1 MLKEGE
7 IYFNNNASLNL
18 NLYLENYPS
27 IPIANEEYEEVAV
40 EGRSGN
46 LIINKGTYPDK
57 KIPFIFTILSPR
69 IEIDFERVYEW
80 LTEIEDN
87 KLMFGRNDRCYK
99 VKKVIFGDI
108 QKEFRTIGE
117 FDVTFLCEPF
127 TQDLDSEVHE
137 ITTSEFTLYY
147 AGNAPGDT
155 LIKIYGTGNI
165 QLTINGET
173 MQIDNVTDYVE
184 VDSYLLQ
191 VRNQDGTSKDDDT
204 LGDFVLFTKGE
215 NIISYI
221 GEVTKIVVEYTTK
234 YKC

>member
-1 MLKEGE
+1 MLQEGE
-7 IYFNNNASLNL
+7 IYFNLERSLYL

-27 IPIANEEYEEVAV
+27 IPISNEEYEEEPV

-57 KIPFIFTILSPR
+57 KIPFTFTILSSQ

-87 KLMFGRNDRCYK
+87 RLIFGREDRCYK
-99 VKKVIFGDI
+99 VKKVIFGNI

-127 TQDLDSEVHE
+127 TQDLEKTVHE
-137 ITTSEFTLYY
+137 ITKSGFKINYN
-147 AGNAPGDT
+147 GNAPGDT
-155 LIKIYGTGNI
+155 LIKVYGTGNI

-173 MQIDNVTDYVE
+173 MQISNVNNYIE
-184 VDSYLLQ
+184 IDSNLLQ
-191 VRNQDGTSKDDDT
+191 VRNQDGTSKDNDT
-204 LGDFVLFTKGE
+204 LGDFILFTKGI
-215 NIISYI
+215 NTISYT
-221 GEVTKIVVEYTTK
+221 GNVTKIVIEYTTK

>member
-7 IYFNNNASLNL
+7 LYFNRDRSLNL
-18 NLYLENYPS
+18 NLFLENYPS
-27 IPIANEEYEEVAV
+27 IPIANEEYEEVQV

-57 KIPFIFTILSPR
+57 KIPFTFTILSPR
-69 IEIDFERVYEW
+69 IEINFEKVYEW

-87 KLMFGRNDRCYK
+87 RLIFGRSDRCYK
-99 VKKVIFGDI
+99 VKKVIFGNI
-108 QKEFRTIGE
+108 QKEFRSIGE
-117 FDVTFLCEPF
+117 FDIIFLCEPF
-127 TQDLDSEVHE
+127 TQDLTKTVHE
-137 ITTSEFTLYY
+137 ITKSGFKINYN
-147 AGNAPGDT
+147 GNAPGDT
-155 LIKIYGTGNI
+155 LIKVYGSGNI

-173 MQIDNVTDYVE
+173 MQINNVNNYIE
-184 VDSYLLQ
+184 IDSDLLQ

-215 NIISYI
+215 NVISYT
-221 GEVTKIVVEYTTK
+221 GTVTKIVVEYTTK